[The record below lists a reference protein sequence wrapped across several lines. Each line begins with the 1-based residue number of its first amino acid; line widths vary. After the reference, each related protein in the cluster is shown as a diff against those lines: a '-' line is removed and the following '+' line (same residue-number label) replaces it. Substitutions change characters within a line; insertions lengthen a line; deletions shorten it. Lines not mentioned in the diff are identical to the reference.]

1 MNSHFESAIL
11 ITGILVF
18 CSRVIDVTLGT
29 LRTINIVQGRTKIAF
44 ILGFFEISMWLVVLS
59 TVLPQVV
66 AKPILGL
73 FYALG
78 FSTGNVVGIIIERKI
93 ALGHTIFRVIT
104 AEHGEIMAT
113 ALRNAGYA
121 VTTFEG
127 TGLKGKVIEL
137 YVVCDRKNLRE
148 IIPIINSIDPNAFYI
163 TEQAG
168 DVSKVYRPTM
178 VPKTGWRA
186 IIKKK

>member
-1 MNSHFESAIL
+1 MNLNTDGAVL
-11 ITGILVF
+11 LTGILVF
-18 CSRVIDVTLGT
+18 CSRVIDVSLGT
-29 LRTINIVQGRTKIAF
+29 LRTINIVQGRTRIAF

-78 FSTGNVVGIIIERKI
+78 FSTGNVMGIIIERKI

-104 AEHGEIMAT
+104 AEHGEIMAS
-113 ALRNAGYA
+113 AIRRAGYA

-127 TGLKGKVIEL
+127 NGLKGKVIEL
-137 YVVCDRKNLRE
+137 YVVCDRKNLKE
-148 IIPIINSIDPNAFYI
+148 IIPIVNSIDENAFYI
-163 TEQAG
+163 TELAG
-168 DVSKVYRPTM
+168 DVSKIYRPTM
-178 VPKTGWRA
+178 VPRTGWRS
-186 IIKKK
+186 ILKKK